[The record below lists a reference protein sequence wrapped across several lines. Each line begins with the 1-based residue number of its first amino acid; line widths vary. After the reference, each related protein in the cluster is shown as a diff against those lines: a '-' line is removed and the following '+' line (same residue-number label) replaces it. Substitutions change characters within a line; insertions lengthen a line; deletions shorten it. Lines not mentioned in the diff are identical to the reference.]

1 MNEMDE
7 QTMQPR
13 SREPKTPPKIE
24 AAQFVPDPALDSL
37 YRQAVAV
44 AKEFGWPPPERAAF
58 EQRYYQE
65 MAGKI
70 QQ

>member
-1 MNEMDE
+1 M
-7 QTMQPR
+7 
-13 SREPKTPPKIE
+13 PPKIE

-44 AKEFGWPPPERAAF
+44 AKEFGWPLPVRAEF
-58 EQRYYQE
+58 EARYREE